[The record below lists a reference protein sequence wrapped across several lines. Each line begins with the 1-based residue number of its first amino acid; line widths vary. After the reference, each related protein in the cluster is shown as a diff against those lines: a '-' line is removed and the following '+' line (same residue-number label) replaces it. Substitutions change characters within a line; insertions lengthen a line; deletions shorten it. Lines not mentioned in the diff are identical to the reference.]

1 MGKLTQS
8 ILSGDPTYQTYKK
21 EYEHLFLSFCT
32 LVCQMHNKKMNLPNI
47 FIVMLKNKELREAYN
62 KIMSIESDYD
72 ACKKFLEYDPTLY
85 KSKYIRNF
93 ITSTNIKKLI

>member
-8 ILSGDPTYQTYKK
+8 ILNSDPTHQVYKK

-32 LVCQMHNKKMNLPNI
+32 LVCHLYNKKMNLPNI
-47 FIVMLKNKELREAYN
+47 FIIFLKDEPVRDAFKTMLAVDSN
-62 KIMSIESDYD
+62 YD
-72 ACKKFLEYDPTLY
+72 LFKKFLEYDQSLY

-93 ITSTNIKKLI
+93 ITNNNLSIKI